1 MSINVLDLFMSNLIA
16 AGEVV
21 DRPSSV
27 VKELMENSLDAW
39 CHSMLVEIRNG
50 GVSYIRVSDDGVGIG
65 KDDLPLAI
73 LRHATSKLKEPKDL
87 DEILTLG
94 FRGEAL
100 AAISSVSKLKIYS
113 RPDGEDGACLV
124 SEAGKVEDLFE
135 TPCSRGT
142 NVIVEELFHN
152 VPARRR
158 FLKRNATETAKVT
171 DVVEKIAL
179 SVPEIAVRY
188 VVDGDVKFI
197 TPGDGILKHT
207 VQSIY
212 GKDVA
217 NRLIPM
223 KRKNGNITVQGYIGE
238 PDLLFG
244 TRAQEIFF
252 VNGRYCKSPLIRSAV
267 ERAYESKIP
276 SDRYPFCVFDIKI
289 AASAVDVNV
298 HPAKVEV
305 KFANDK
311 EVVDSVY
318 YAVLSSL
325 NTVTESRPE
334 IKIGNVYGSDEY
346 AQNAKNILNAT
357 APVIRS
363 PKTEEQA
370 TLDGVSEKEKTF
382 EKEYRRYDGEHN
394 TDNTGKDCGF
404 AVGNC
409 NGEKKSIVESDTAQN
424 TESANSEDAKF
435 CASENIRHDIAEENT
450 DIPKGGKTDGTG
462 INSENVNK
470 EASCDSGQSSGSVSA
485 DGITAEG
492 DAGAFR
498 ENIGGMFDRETVV
511 PSLLED
517 YNVPEFLRTGNFTRK
532 YETTEENTSE
542 HTAKSENSERNY
554 AISLTSEVMKDVDG
568 IPPYRIVGEVYNCYI
583 VIELEDRMLLVD
595 KHAAHER
602 IIFDELC
609 RRRKEKDIESQL
621 LLVPIELM
629 LTAEEIP
636 LLFEYGDDVRSV
648 GFDFEISDESRKV
661 SITKVPVEIPL
672 SSASEAFSA
681 LCARLAEGQNALESA
696 ESEFFE
702 KALYQAA
709 CKAAIKG
716 GRHYDFEH
724 IDWICKKLLKKP
736 DADGKVIKTCPHGR
750 PVAFEIKKTSI
761 ERQFSRI
768 E

>member
-50 GVSYIRVSDDGVGIG
+50 GVSYIRVSDDGFGIG

-73 LRHATSKLKEPKDL
+73 LRHATSKLKVPKDL

-100 AAISSVSKLKIYS
+100 AAISAVSKLKIYS

-124 SEAGKVEDLFE
+124 SEAGKVMDLFE

-142 NVIVEELFHN
+142 NVIVEELFYN

-171 DVVEKIAL
+171 DVVEKLAL
-179 SVPEIAVRY
+179 SVPEVAIRY
-188 VVDGDVKFI
+188 VVDGDIKFI

-276 SDRYPFCVFDIKI
+276 SDRYPFCVFDIKV

-305 KFANDK
+305 KFSNDK

-325 NTVTESRPE
+325 NKVAESRPE

-346 AQNAKNILNAT
+346 AQNAKNVLNAA
-357 APVIRS
+357 APVIRG

-370 TLDGVSEKEKTF
+370 TLDGVNGQEKTSEKERWRQSGGYIADK
-382 EKEYRRYDGEHN
+382 
-394 TDNTGKDCGF
+394 TGKDCGF
-404 AVGNC
+404 VDGDYS
-409 NGEKKSIVESDTAQN
+409 GENKNFAEPDTVQN
-424 TESANSEDAKF
+424 TESGNSEDARY
-435 CASENIRHDIAEENT
+435 CANENIRHNVTKENADISKDE
-450 DIPKGGKTDGTG
+450 KTDETG
-462 INSENVNK
+462 INSKNINADDNGKNSSRAFTDGSAAK
-470 EASCDSGQSSGSVSA
+470 EDFDIFCESV
-485 DGITAEG
+485 
-492 DAGAFR
+492 
-498 ENIGGMFDRETVV
+498 GGMFDRETVGE
-511 PSLLED
+511 SFLD
-517 YNVPEFLRTGNFTRK
+517 GYNVPKFLRTGNFTRK
-532 YETTEENTSE
+532 YESSEKKTSE
-542 HTAKSENSERNY
+542 YVTESENGANNY
-554 AISLTSEVMKDVDG
+554 AISLTSEVMKDDDG

-621 LLVPIELM
+621 LLAPIELM
-629 LTAEEIP
+629 LTVEEIP
-636 LLFEYGDDVRSV
+636 LLAEYGDDVRSV
-648 GFDFEISDESRKV
+648 GFDFEIFAESRKV